1 MKIGILSDLHCDH
14 YNENF
19 IYDTNIDALAIA
31 GDTSGSV
38 SVTKQVMEALANHHK
53 EIIFIDGNHEHY
65 EAGNVHDNMKDF
77 SEFSKEFKNI
87 NYLNGNNKII
97 FGDTV
102 FIGCCGWYDFQ
113 NSHYDFAT
121 CKQAFNKY
129 MNDAYIKF
137 TTTPEELAL
146 QQSAGLKKL
155 VEEMQEDE
163 TISNIVVVT
172 HSVPIESALI
182 YNNDKVWNMLNGAF
196 ANISMKN
203 VINADVKHK
212 IKSWVF
218 GHTHLKWDFE
228 ENGIRFICNPRGYPH
243 EKWNRPYDI
252 KIIEI

>member
-1 MKIGILSDLHCDH
+1 MKIGILSDLHVDH
-14 YNENF
+14 YNENY
-19 IYDTNIDALAIA
+19 IYDTNIDVLMIA

-38 SVTKQVMEALANHHK
+38 FITKQVIEALAEHHK

-65 EAGNVHDNMKDF
+65 DSGNVHDNMK
-77 SEFSKEFKNI
+77 EFEKISKNNI
-87 NYLNGNNKII
+87 SYLNGTNKIL
-97 FGDTV
+97 FGSTA

-113 NSHYDFAT
+113 SSHYDFAT
-121 CKQAFNKY
+121 CKQAFSKF

-137 TTTPEELAL
+137 TSTPEELAI
-146 QQSAGLKKL
+146 QQSANLKKL
-155 VEEMQEDE
+155 VNDMQNDEMIE
-163 TISNIVVVT
+163 NIIVMT
-172 HSVPIESALI
+172 HSVPVEGGLI
-182 YNNDKVWNMLNGAF
+182 YQENDKIWNMLNGAF

-203 VINADVKHK
+203 VINADTKHK

-228 ENGIRFICNPRGYPH
+228 ENGIRFICNPRGYPK